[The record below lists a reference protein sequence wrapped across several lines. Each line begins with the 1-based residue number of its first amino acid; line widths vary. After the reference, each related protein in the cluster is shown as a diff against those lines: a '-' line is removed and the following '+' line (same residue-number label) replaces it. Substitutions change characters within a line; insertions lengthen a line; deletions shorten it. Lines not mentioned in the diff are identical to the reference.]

1 MTRQATVSLIPT
13 KPLSGPLVGVTSVC
27 AGFLVERRGF
37 EPLTSAVHA
46 PARLTGVFVQFGAAF
61 ENLPQTGKD
70 RLVGAAGRFVDFL
83 PIAYARLAREA
94 ANEGLEGA

>member
-1 MTRQATVSLIPT
+1 
-13 KPLSGPLVGVTSVC
+13 
-27 AGFLVERRGF
+27 
-37 EPLTSAVHA
+37 
-46 PARLTGVFVQFGAAF
+46 LTGVFVQFGAAF

>member
-1 MTRQATVSLIPT
+1 MTGREPAPPGI
-13 KPLSGPLVGVTSVC
+13 GV
-27 AGFLVERRGF
+27 
-37 EPLTSAVHA
+37 
-46 PARLTGVFVQFGAAF
+46 VFVQFGAAF